1 MDTTGVSSRSNHAV
15 VDFER
20 NLRRSCSASTPQ
32 LELRAAVPLPV
43 DLYLQRV
50 GAGVVHPGRHLAEGV
65 PLGELHRLAGGEVAG
80 GELEDLGVAVVVA
93 SQGVDDFHKD
103 VLGNAG
109 TKVAFRCN
117 YPQSKTVAGFL
128 RGRTGQD
135 VAEALEQLSV
145 GQAYVSTPEHA
156 AARKVF
162 MARD

>member
-1 MDTTGVSSRSNHAV
+1 MRTG
-15 VDFER
+15 
-20 NLRRSCSASTPQ
+20 
-32 LELRAAVPLPV
+32 
-43 DLYLQRV
+43 
-50 GAGVVHPGRHLAEGV
+50 
-65 PLGELHRLAGGEVAG
+65 
-80 GELEDLGVAVVVA
+80 

-162 MARD
+162 MTRD